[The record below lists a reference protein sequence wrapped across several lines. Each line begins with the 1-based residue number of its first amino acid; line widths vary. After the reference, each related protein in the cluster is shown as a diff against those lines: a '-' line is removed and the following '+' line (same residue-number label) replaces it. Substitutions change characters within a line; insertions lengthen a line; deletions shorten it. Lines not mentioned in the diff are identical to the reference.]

1 MVQWVGTSGD
11 TTLFDTITWIDLLRS
26 LIGTSRRRRVMIPPI
41 RMRPMKT
48 MKTRG
53 LFVDVIDGLGVVA
66 FILKE
71 EEEEDGEA
79 ENGDK
84 N

>member
-1 MVQWVGTSGD
+1 
-11 TTLFDTITWIDLLRS
+11 
-26 LIGTSRRRRVMIPPI
+26 
-41 RMRPMKT
+41 MKT
-48 MKTRG
+48 MNMRG

-79 ENGDK
+79 ENGDQ